1 MTQNKICCGWCGKVI
16 QEKAYEAVEKT
27 FEKTPAIRVTSI
39 CKECMGKFIE
49 TLKEPPHDKG
59 GDR

>member
-1 MTQNKICCGWCGKVI
+1 MKKTKMLCGWCGKVI
-16 QEKAYEAVEKT
+16 QEGDV
-27 FEKTPAIRVTSI
+27 PATRNI